1 MYTECCGHL
10 YRGNLLRRIKNLLTN
25 GEDMKKRVEHVVPL
39 TTHMI
44 GILNVI
50 KRILPSDKYIFHNG
64 NPQKLIRSHAPI
76 EALYKLGYKF
86 KMSVH
91 GFRSVAST
99 ILNEH
104 GFNADVIERQL
115 SHRDANRIRS
125 AYNRAEYMEER
136 VHMMEWWSNYLNDIT
151 PFEF

>member
-1 MYTECCGHL
+1 
-10 YRGNLLRRIKNLLTN
+10 
-25 GEDMKKRVEHVVPL
+25 
-39 TTHMI
+39 
-44 GILNVI
+44 
-50 KRILPSDKYIFHNG
+50 
-64 NPQKLIRSHAPI
+64 
-76 EALYKLGYKF
+76 
-86 KMSVH
+86 MSVH

-136 VHMMEWWSNYLNDIT
+136 IHMMEWWSNYLNDIT